1 MEASGADKGFF
12 QKPPVLQNQFHDDAT
27 YQRCFKL
34 FLPQHIVRQVEAEVA
49 ALGDKVLSDQVFA
62 WITDAELNKPYLK
75 GSGRDVFGQWK
86 GDLVTGEG
94 WRGLQNFG
102 LSHGFVAAGYDT
114 PYGPFSRAYQFL
126 RLQLWTASCA
136 NVTCPSAMQDGATR
150 LLQTHLRTP
159 ELRAKLTEEQTKVL
173 ENAYSHLTS
182 RDPNYAWT
190 SGQWMTERTGGSDVS
205 LTETTAVYEPT
216 PEVKLASKTENVPL
230 GPWSINGFK
239 WFSSATDS
247 RMTVL
252 LARTAKGGLSTFL
265 APMRKHDPQATTS
278 TGVPV
283 QNGEALNGVRI
294 QRLKNKSGT
303 QSLPTAELVL
313 EDMRG
318 WLIGQ
323 EGRGIHE
330 ISTVLTLTRVHSSVA
345 AMSYVGRGL
354 GIARAYARVREIG
367 AGKGARMKLTESSLH
382 MRTLAKMTS
391 EYRGLMLLTM
401 LTAHVLGVSE
411 HPVDSKISPALAAL
425 TPSAKDAAPLIRVL
439 TQLTKAYVCKASV
452 QLLFSC
458 MESLGGVGY
467 LLNEEQ
473 EYLNVARLH
482 RDCAVLPIWEGT
494 TDVLS
499 TDFLRALKHPKGG
512 RDALDALE
520 AFIKNGFDF
529 QAKTTRPVGW
539 NPLKAWRDL
548 RSLIERESLKDL
560 MGDAREVLWAVA
572 DLLVSV
578 LLYVDSTSDGD
589 EVSQDIFCRFLENR
603 SIIEKRA
610 KASPTEQ
617 LARDISIVYGI
628 SANDISPKL

>member
-49 ALGDKVLSDQVFA
+49 TLADEVLSDQVFA

-136 NVTCPSAMQDGATR
+136 NVTCPSAMQDGAAR

-159 ELRAKLTEEQTKVL
+159 ELRAKLTEDQTKVL
-173 ENAYSHLTS
+173 ENAFSHLTS
-182 RDPNYAWT
+182 RDPAYAWT

-205 LTETTAVYEPT
+205 LTETTAIYEPT
-216 PEVKLASKTENVPL
+216 PEAKLASKIENIPL

-278 TGVPV
+278 TGRPV
-283 QNGEALNGVRI
+283 ENGEALNGVRI

-367 AGKGARMKLTESSLH
+367 AGKGARMKLIESSLH

-411 HPVDSKISPALAAL
+411 HPVDANLPPALAAL
-425 TPSAKDAAPLIRVL
+425 TPSAKDAPPLIRVL

-529 QAKTTRPVGW
+529 QAKTPKPVGW
-539 NPLKAWRDL
+539 NPLNAWRDL
-548 RSLIERESLKDL
+548 RNLIERELLKDL

-589 EVSQDIFCRFLENR
+589 EVSLDIFYRFLENR

-610 KASPTEQ
+610 KTSPAEQ
-617 LARDISIVYGI
+617 LARDISIVYGGT
-628 SANDISPKL
+628 AKDISPKL

>member
-1 MEASGADKGFF
+1 
-12 QKPPVLQNQFHDDAT
+12 
-27 YQRCFKL
+27 
-34 FLPQHIVRQVEAEVA
+34 
-49 ALGDKVLSDQVFA
+49 
-62 WITDAELNKPYLK
+62 
-75 GSGRDVFGQWK
+75 
-86 GDLVTGEG
+86 
-94 WRGLQNFG
+94 
-102 LSHGFVAAGYDT
+102 
-114 PYGPFSRAYQFL
+114 
-126 RLQLWTASCA
+126 
-136 NVTCPSAMQDGATR
+136 MQDGAAR

-159 ELRAKLTEEQTKVL
+159 ELRAKLTEDQTKVL
-173 ENAYSHLTS
+173 ENAFSHLTS
-182 RDPNYAWT
+182 RDPAYAWT

-205 LTETTAVYEPT
+205 LTETTAVYEPS
-216 PEVKLASKTENVPL
+216 PETKLASKTENIPL

-278 TGVPV
+278 TGRSVE
-283 QNGEALNGVRI
+283 NGEALNGVRI

-367 AGKGARMKLTESSLH
+367 AGKGTRMKLIESSLH
-382 MRTLAKMTS
+382 MRTLAKMSS

-401 LTAHVLGVSE
+401 LAAHVLGVSE
-411 HPVDSKISPALAAL
+411 HPVDSNLPPALAAL

-529 QAKTTRPVGW
+529 QAKTPRPAGW
-539 NPLKAWRDL
+539 NPLKTWRDL
-548 RSLIERESLKDL
+548 RSQIERESLKDL

-589 EVSQDIFCRFLENR
+589 EVSLHIFYRFLENR
-603 SIIEKRA
+603 SLIEKRA
-610 KASPTEQ
+610 KASPAEQ
-617 LARDISIVYGI
+617 LARDISIVYGGT
-628 SANDISPKL
+628 AKDISPKL